1 MCGRVGS
8 ASSRRVGEW
17 WGANVQKDDA
27 RVASKGGVA
36 GGEADRDR
44 RASEGTDAW
53 RARAGG
59 SDEHVPGWDP
69 GAQIRGE
76 ASSPCGNW
84 GTPSTSFQ
92 GLTIRRT
99 ERMPPK

>member
-53 RARAGG
+53 RARGEGQMKGG
-59 SDEHVPGWDP
+59 EM
-69 GAQIRGE
+69 GE
-76 ASSPCGNW
+76 MRQWIG
-84 GTPSTSFQ
+84 G
-92 GLTIRRT
+92 RT
-99 ERMPPK
+99 GGQ